1 MITITSHSVDS
12 ISNFDLQV
20 FCGSLSSIG
29 LNRLKTALA
38 SEQLER
44 EQRERFNKAKEKVI
58 KSLDDFQKTI
68 DAEEGKDS
76 SCPFSLEC
84 DCFVN
89 LASIKEAI
97 DRLNLG
103 YFED

>member
-1 MITITSHSVDS
+1 MITITDHSVDS
-12 ISNFDLQV
+12 ISDFDLKV

-58 KSLDDFQKTI
+58 KSLDDFQKII
-68 DAEEGKDS
+68 DVEEGKDS

-84 DCFVN
+84 NCFVN
-89 LASIKEAI
+89 LACIKEAI
-97 DRLNLG
+97 DQLDLG